1 MARKQ
6 PSLPGIRPAT
16 AGRGRNQRSIDKL
29 AAMLR
34 ATGDYDDHTAALVTL
49 SRDLAAAIDRLEADP
64 DRSEHT
70 IGTLARVQLDLL
82 RELAPAAA
90 TFDPF
95 AVLDDELSTALRHS
109 AQT

>member
-1 MARKQ
+1 V
-6 PSLPGIRPAT
+6 
-16 AGRGRNQRSIDKL
+16 DKL

-34 ATGDYDDHTAALVTL
+34 RIDAYDDHTAALITL
-49 SRDLAAAIDRLEADP
+49 ARDLAASLDRLESDT

-82 RELAPAAA
+82 RELRPSVP
-90 TFDPF
+90 TLDPF
-95 AVLDDELSTALRHS
+95 AELDADLDTALRDS